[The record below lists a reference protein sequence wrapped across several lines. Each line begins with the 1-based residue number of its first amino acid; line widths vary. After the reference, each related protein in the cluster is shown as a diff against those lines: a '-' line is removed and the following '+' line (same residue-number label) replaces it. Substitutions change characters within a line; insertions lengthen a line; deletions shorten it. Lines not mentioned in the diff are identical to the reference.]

1 MALQTFIR
9 KVIKFLTGTRH
20 KFILQLLL
28 KLSFAKEF
36 RNKFDQNME
45 TLYHQTNKLV
55 QETQL
60 LFSQL
65 EKRSPNLDLKEIEN
79 AIEFKISLINSNC
92 ERLDVLCLKGSISP
106 ISPFK
111 RQNAKMR
118 VDQLKYDSRH
128 LNAALNSWRNQL
140 IRKQQEE
147 AEREALLSQTF
158 TANDHIDIMIDQNTQ
173 HNYSLRN
180 AVNGVDDLISHG
192 TGILDS
198 LRSQRITLKGAHKRL
213 IDIGNTLGLSN
224 TTMRLIEH
232 RARQDGFILV
242 GGAFLPLLRVL
253 LVEEVGRANLQQQL
267 AEENRLSGGPGW
279 V

>member
-242 GGAFLPLLRVL
+242 GGMLFTCIVII
-253 LVEEVGRANLQQQL
+253 LVIIYLT
-267 AEENRLSGGPGW
+267 
-279 V
+279 